1 MKMHYFFKN
10 LFLYTQFKIRQSE
23 GIVVMT
29 KEEST
34 KILNFMTHGAGVFV
48 LGHSHIVKC
57 NSSYLLVYTGA
68 WIKQIK
74 SIVIVTKELSI

>member
-1 MKMHYFFKN
+1 M
-10 LFLYTQFKIRQSE
+10 
-23 GIVVMT
+23 MT

-34 KILNFMTHGAGVFV
+34 KILNFMTHGADV
-48 LGHSHIVKC
+48 LVLEYGHIVKC
-57 NSSYLLVYTGA
+57 NSSSLLVYTGA